1 MGNRSQGPGN
11 GFFFALGIGLVL
23 LAGTATL
30 GGIVGYEA
38 AIEARPT
45 ESSRSETLVGHGRVL
60 LDIEGARLT
69 VAAGSTPGI
78 IRVEGDY
85 DDARLALDTR
95 FVEGNGDTPGWT
107 YRVRLHGR
115 GLVNPVIGK
124 QIDDNRLRITL
135 PPDLALT
142 LQGELE
148 HTNTRL
154 SLGGTSLASADL
166 ELLLGQYT
174 VEFAEPTAAPLDRLA
189 LNAPSSELELRSLGN
204 ASPRTTI
211 VRKKLGPA
219 RIDLGGR
226 WRGDAAVVEIDC
238 GVGDCDVTDPAEAGI
253 PHPIDLR
260 VKGLRSSS

>member
-1 MGNRSQGPGN
+1 MANRNQGPGN

-23 LAGTATL
+23 LAGIAAL

-38 AIEARPT
+38 SIEARPT
-45 ESSRSETLVGHGRVL
+45 ESTRSETLVGHGRVL

-69 VAAGSTPGI
+69 VSAGSAPGV

-85 DDARLALDTR
+85 DDARLALVTG
-95 FVEGNGDTPGWT
+95 FVDGNGDAPGWT

-124 QIDDNRLRITL
+124 QIDDNRLTITL

-142 LQGELE
+142 LEGELE
-148 HTNTRL
+148 HTHSRL
-154 SLGGTSLASADL
+154 SLGGMSLESADL

-174 VEFAEPTAAPLDRLA
+174 VDFAEPTAAPLTRLA
-189 LNAPSSELELRSLGN
+189 LNAPSSELELQSLGN
-204 ASPRTTI
+204 ASPRTTV

-219 RIDLGGR
+219 RIDLRGA
-226 WRGDAAVVEIDC
+226 WRGAEAVVEIDC

-260 VKGLRSSS
+260 IKGLRTSS

>member
-1 MGNRSQGPGN
+1 MDYCHKHNLVEPVNAGRERR
-11 GFFFALGIGLVL
+11 FGI
-23 LAGTATL
+23 
-30 GGIVGYEA
+30 
-38 AIEARPT
+38 
-45 ESSRSETLVGHGRVL
+45 
-60 LDIEGARLT
+60 
-69 VAAGSTPGI
+69 
-78 IRVEGDY
+78 
-85 DDARLALDTR
+85 
-95 FVEGNGDTPGWT
+95 
-107 YRVRLHGR
+107 
-115 GLVNPVIGK
+115 
-124 QIDDNRLRITL
+124 RITL

-142 LQGELE
+142 LEGELE

-238 GVGDCDVTDPAEAGI
+238 GVGDCDVTDPVEAGI